1 MAPLSHKDRFVEVV
15 GLLLI
20 AGGLLLITSL
30 ISYNPLDPS
39 FSTSS
44 SASDGNLQVRNL
56 TGRVGAYLAD
66 TLFVLFGTGAYLIPV
81 FILYRGWRH
90 FKRGISASAGLTGR
104 GWGMGGGVLLL
115 ISFSAFCELYLDYL
129 PLLMQDPIGMGNAG
143 GWVGKFLSDTL
154 LRYFA
159 PLGTHIVV
167 LTTLLLS
174 FLMVTA
180 ISLKA
185 VFSRLGQAVLG
196 ILAQASVSVRIFRG
210 RMRRHHAAPRQSIQT
225 QNPPKIIELPIT
237 PAQFKQEKLNFPP
250 PGQSYQIPSLS
261 LLEDRPTAGKR
272 LSKEELLMNSKLLEK
287 RFLDFGVEGKVT
299 AVHPG
304 PVVTLFEYQPA
315 PGVKVQR
322 IANLADDLALAM
334 KAMSVRIV
342 TPLPG
347 KSTVGIE
354 IPNAV
359 REDVSLKEILASEEF
374 HEASSPSAELSP
386 PGGTWRSGK
395 LTLAL
400 GKDIFGKPVVVDLV
414 SMPHVLVA
422 GATGSGKSVALNTM
436 LLSLLFSA
444 MPQEVKLL
452 LIDPKRLELS
462 MYENIPH
469 LIAPVIYKAKEAA
482 RVLHRIVEEMQTRYR
497 ILAEQGV
504 RNIEGYNQKFSAS
517 GGGSGGMDRPQLP
530 YIVVIIDELADL
542 MLISAREVEDEL
554 MRLAQMARAAGI
566 HLIVATQR
574 PSVDVLTGII
584 KANFSARISFQ
595 VSSKTDSRTILD
607 TNGAEQLLGKGDML
621 FLAPGTGRL
630 VRVHGAYISEGEI
643 QKVAEYIRGQGQ
655 PDYKIQVPQEPA
667 SAEAATT
674 LDERDDL
681 YEQAVQLVVNTG
693 QASASFIQR
702 RMRVGYPRAARMIEM
717 MEEDGLIGPAA
728 GGKAREVLTKQTMTR
743 KGYEK
748 TNTE

>member
-1 MAPLSHKDRFVEVV
+1 MAPLSHKDRFAEVV

-20 AGGLLLITSL
+20 AGGLLLLASL
-30 ISYNPLDPS
+30 VSYDPLDPS

-44 SASDGNLQVRNL
+44 SASGGNLQVRNL
-56 TGRVGAYLAD
+56 TGRVGAYLSDA
-66 TLFVLFGTGAYLIPV
+66 LFVLFGTGAYLIPV
-81 FILYRGWRH
+81 FILFRGWRQ
-90 FKRGISASAGLTGR
+90 FKKGISASAGLTGR

-143 GWVGKFLSDTL
+143 GWVGKSLSDTL

-185 VFSRLGQAVLG
+185 VISKLGQAVLG

-210 RMRRHHAAPRQSIQT
+210 RIRRRHAAPRQSIQT
-225 QNPPKIIELPIT
+225 QNPPKIIEPPIT
-237 PAQFKQEKLNFPP
+237 PVQFKQEKLNFPP
-250 PGQSYQIPSLS
+250 PGQSYQIPPLS

-374 HEASSPSAELSP
+374 HEASSPSAEP
-386 PGGTWRSGK
+386 PMAGGAWRSGK
-395 LTLAL
+395 LILAL

-436 LLSLLFSA
+436 LLSLLFSST
-444 MPQEVKLL
+444 PQEVKLL

-462 MYENIPH
+462 MYENLPH
-469 LIAPVIYKAKEAA
+469 LIAPVIYKPKEAA
-482 RVLHRIVEEMQTRYR
+482 QVLHRIVEEMQTRYR

-517 GGGSGGMDRPQLP
+517 GGSGGKDHPQLP

-542 MLISAREVEDEL
+542 MLISAREVEDGL

-643 QKVAEYIRGQGQ
+643 QKVSEYIRGQGQ

-667 SAEAATT
+667 SAVAATA

-728 GGKAREVLTKQTMTR
+728 GGKARVVLTKQTMTR